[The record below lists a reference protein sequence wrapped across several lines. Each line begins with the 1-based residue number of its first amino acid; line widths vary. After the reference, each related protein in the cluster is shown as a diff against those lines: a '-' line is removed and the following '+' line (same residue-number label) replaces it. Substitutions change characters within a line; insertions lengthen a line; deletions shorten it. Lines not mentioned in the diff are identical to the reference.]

1 MIFQKSPEAADSCLV
16 MLNYHGAAFLFC
28 WGGDFLPRG
37 GGWDMKAR
45 IMRRVASEAAGGPS
59 TSAASGGNGGSGMAK
74 VGVEKVQRAEIGA
87 RCLDGKRKCSGMR
100 SANSASRA
108 RCTAQRRDSP
118 CGDKEAP
125 HFQVPV
131 EAMAAE
137 FAPRRAID
145 ASTPP
150 ENAASPAAAAAT
162 SSSKFDLSALKER
175 AVAMLLGDVRV
186 LRDGGGSCHYP

>member
-1 MIFQKSPEAADSCLV
+1 MSMGPSSFFVEV
-16 MLNYHGAAFLFC
+16 GGRGATWRRVA
-28 WGGDFLPRG
+28 
-37 GGWDMKAR
+37 MKAR
-45 IMRRVASEAAGGPS
+45 MLSRVASEAAGEPS
-59 TSAASGGNGGSGMAK
+59 TLAASRNDDGVGTATSG
-74 VGVEKVQRAEIGA
+74 VQKVQGAEILP
-87 RCLDGKRKCSGMR
+87 RRSDGKRKCSSSTDAKKVIPPR
-100 SANSASRA
+100 R
-108 RCTAQRRDSP
+108 TAQRRDSP
-118 CGDKEAP
+118 PSGAEAP
-125 HFQVPV
+125 HFQVPA